1 MATNVSEKLL
11 PLARVYARSLYWL
24 AAERGATADLLD
36 ELAGLARLLEE
47 RPDLAAF
54 FASPL
59 ARSESRQGVIEK
71 AFRGRVSDLLVDALQ
86 VMNRKGRLSLLP
98 AVAEVYRDEVRRA
111 SGLVDV
117 RVTSAVP
124 LGSGLTER
132 LRAAADRLTGKKC
145 HLIEEVDPSLLGGM
159 VLRIDDHK
167 LDYSVARD
175 LEKLSAALAE
185 RASKEILSGRTALAE
200 G

>member
-1 MATNVSEKLL
+1 MATHVSEKLL

-24 AAERGATADLLD
+24 AAERGVTEGLLE
-36 ELAGLARLLEE
+36 ELAGLAGLLEE
-47 RPDLAAF
+47 RSDLAAF
-54 FASPL
+54 FGSPL
-59 ARSESRQGVIEK
+59 ARSESRQSVIENL
-71 AFRGRVSDLLVDALQ
+71 FRGKFSDLLVDALQ
-86 VMNRKGRLSLLP
+86 VMNRKGRLELLP
-98 AVAEVYRDEVRRA
+98 AVAEVYRDELRRA
-111 SGLVDV
+111 SGVVDV
-117 RVTSAVP
+117 RVTTAVP
-124 LGSGLTER
+124 LGAGSTER
-132 LRAAADRLTGKKC
+132 LRSAADRLTGKKC

-167 LDYSVARD
+167 LDYSVARN